1 MMKANDTI
9 LPSQTS
15 NIALCLLGLWQEV
28 CSSIALCRHLAVSHY
43 DVEQERQAS
52 RNTDLSNR

>member
-28 CSSIALCRHLAVSHY
+28 CSSVALCRHLAVSHY

-52 RNTDLSNR
+52 RSTELPRR

>member
-15 NIALCLLGLWQEV
+15 NVALCLLGLWQEV
-28 CSSIALCRHLAVSHY
+28 CASIALCRHLAISHY

-52 RNTDLSNR
+52 RRRH

>member
-15 NIALCLLGLWQEV
+15 NVALCLLGLWQEV

-52 RNTDLSNR
+52 HSTEQPHR

>member
-15 NIALCLLGLWQEV
+15 NVALCLLGLWQEV

-43 DVEQERQAS
+43 DVEQERQVS
-52 RNTDLSNR
+52 RNTELPNR